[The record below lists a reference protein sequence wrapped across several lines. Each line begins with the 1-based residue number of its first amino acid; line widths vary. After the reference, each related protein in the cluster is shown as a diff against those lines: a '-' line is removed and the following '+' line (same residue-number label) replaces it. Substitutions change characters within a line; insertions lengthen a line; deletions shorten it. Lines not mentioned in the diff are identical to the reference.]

1 MPCSVN
7 RSIALL
13 SRALLALY
21 TLLPLCTSC
30 ATKPAAVPA
39 SFQSPLLE
47 KPLPEFR
54 RTALDGSRVDTKE
67 LKGRVVVIELFAEH
81 CVPCVTSLPAAEAAH
96 RSRPTAA
103 FVGLSEDDGADGAQR
118 MATRHGLTF
127 PVVHDAGRVLAGRL
141 RLTELPATV
150 IADEKGT
157 VRWVGTRPMT
167 TDELTLVID
176 HVAASP

>member
-1 MPCSVN
+1 M
-7 RSIALL
+7 
-13 SRALLALY
+13 
-21 TLLPLCTSC
+21 
-30 ATKPAAVPA
+30 PA
-39 SFQSPLLE
+39 SSRSPLLE

-54 RTALDGSRVDTKE
+54 RTALDGSRVDTNE
-67 LKGRVVVIELFAEH
+67 LNGRVVVIELFAEH
-81 CVPCVTSLPAAEAAH
+81 CVPCVTSLPAAEEAH
-96 RSRPTAA
+96 RSRPNAA

-157 VRWVGTRPMT
+157 VRWVGTRPFST
-167 TDELTLVID
+167 EELTQVID
-176 HVAASP
+176 QVTGTSP

>member
-1 MPCSVN
+1 VWCSVN

-13 SRALLALY
+13 SLY
-21 TLLPLCTSC
+21 TLLPLSTSC
-30 ATKPAAVPA
+30 ASQRAAAPA
-39 SFQSPLLE
+39 SSPSPLLA

-54 RTALDGSRVDTKE
+54 RTALDGSRVDTKA
-67 LKGRVVVIELFAEH
+67 LGGRVVVLELFAEH
-81 CVPCVTSLPAAEAAH
+81 CVPCVASLPAAEAAH
-96 RSRPTAA
+96 RSRPGAA

-150 IADEKGT
+150 VADAQGT
-157 VRWVGTRPMT
+157 VRWVGTRAFSSE
-167 TDELTLVID
+167 ELMLVID
-176 HVAASP
+176 QVTGTSP

>member
-1 MPCSVN
+1 M
-7 RSIALL
+7 
-13 SRALLALY
+13 
-21 TLLPLCTSC
+21 
-30 ATKPAAVPA
+30 PA
-39 SFQSPLLE
+39 SSKSALLE

-67 LKGRVVVIELFAEH
+67 LNGRVVVIELFAEH
-81 CVPCVTSLPAAEAAH
+81 CVPCITSLPAAEEAH
-96 RSRPTAA
+96 RARPNAA

-150 IADEKGT
+150 IADAQGT
-157 VRWVGTRPMT
+157 VRWVGTRPLST
-167 TDELTLVID
+167 EELTLVID
-176 HVAASP
+176 QVAGSSP